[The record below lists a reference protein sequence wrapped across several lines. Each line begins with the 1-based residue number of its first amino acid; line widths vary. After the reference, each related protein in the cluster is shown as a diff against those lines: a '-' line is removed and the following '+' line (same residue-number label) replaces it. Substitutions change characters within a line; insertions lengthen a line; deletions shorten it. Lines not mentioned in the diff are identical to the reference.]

1 MKRLQEIAD
10 KIRGRVVGDGRI
22 FISNI
27 ASIQEAGQGDITFLT
42 RYSFATQLSDC
53 KASAVIVGKEL
64 AANQDVQNIIRNM
77 VIVDNPALA
86 YTEVAEMFDTPKHK
100 EPGISQLA
108 YVAEDAQVSSEAAI
122 MPFVHVGR
130 GSIIERKVTVYPF
143 TYIGENVRIG
153 EETLIYSHVSLYN
166 GVTIGKRVIIH
177 AGSVLGSD
185 GFGYTWDGTRHRKI
199 AQLGS
204 LVVEDDVE
212 IGANTT
218 IDRGSLGKTFIGRG
232 SKIDNLVQIAHNVSV
247 GENSIIVAQVGIA
260 GSSSLGRN
268 VILAGQVGVRDH
280 VTIGDNVKAGGGTG
294 ITKDVATGSNIMGT
308 PHMPHREWL
317 RLQHYLKKLPDLFHR
332 IDAMDSHTPVTATAT
347 RQAGGNPSSERGEP
361 GAHEVGGGEAGYP
374 RVGGGLPS
382 EGATRAPLMEKKLVQ
397 EEKK

>member
-10 KIRGRVVGDGRI
+10 KVRGSVVGDGQA

-27 ASIQEAGQGDITFLT
+27 ASIHEAGPGEITFLA
-42 RYSFATQLSDC
+42 RDSLAKRLGDC
-53 KASAVIVGKEL
+53 RASAVIVGKEL
-64 AANQDVQNIIRNM
+64 ALDQDLLKVIRDKIQNVII
-77 VIVDNPALA
+77 VANPALA
-86 YTEVAEMFDTPKHK
+86 YAEVAEMFDAPKQR
-100 EPGISQLA
+100 EPGISPMT
-108 YVAEDAQVSSEAAI
+108 YIAEEAQVSSDAAI
-122 MPFVHVGR
+122 MPFVHIGK
-130 GSIIERKVTVYPF
+130 GSIIERRVTVYPF

-153 EETLIYSHVSLYN
+153 EGTLIYSNVSLYD
-166 GVTIGKRVIIH
+166 GVTIGKRVIVH

-185 GFGYTWDGTRHRKI
+185 GFGYTWDGSRHRKI

-212 IGANTT
+212 IGANTA

-232 SKIDNLVQIAHNVSV
+232 TKIDNLVQVAHNVSI

-268 VILAGQVGVRDH
+268 VILAGQAGVRDH
-280 VTIGDNVKAGGGTG
+280 VTIGDNVKAGGGSG
-294 ITKDVATGSNIMGT
+294 ITKDVPSGSSIMGT

-317 RLQHYLKKLPDLFHR
+317 RLQGYLKRLPDLFR
-332 IDAMDSHTPVTATAT
+332 RMDEI
-347 RQAGGNPSSERGEP
+347 Q
-361 GAHEVGGGEAGYP
+361 
-374 RVGGGLPS
+374 
-382 EGATRAPLMEKKLVQ
+382 KKLAL

>member
-10 KIRGRVVGDGRI
+10 KVHGRVVGNGDI
-22 FISNI
+22 MISNV
-27 ASIQEAGQGDITFLT
+27 ASIQEAEQGDITFLT
-42 RYSFATQLSDC
+42 RDSFAKRLGDC

-64 AANQDVQNIIRNM
+64 ATETQGMQNIIRNM

-86 YTEVAEMFDTPKHK
+86 YAEVTEMFDTPKHK
-100 EPGISQLA
+100 EPGTSPLA
-108 YVAEDAQVSSEAAI
+108 WVAEDAQVSSEAAI

-130 GSIIERKVTVYPF
+130 GSIIERGVTVYPF

-185 GFGYTWDGTRHRKI
+185 GFGYTWDGTKHRKI

-232 SKIDNLVQIAHNVSV
+232 VKVDNLVQIAHNVSI

-260 GSSSLGRN
+260 GSSTLGRN

-294 ITKDVATGSNIMGT
+294 ITKDVDANANIMGT

-317 RLQHYLKKLPDLFHR
+317 RLQHYLKRLPDLFHR
-332 IDAMDSHTPVTATAT
+332 T
-347 RQAGGNPSSERGEP
+347 
-361 GAHEVGGGEAGYP
+361 EAIGKN
-374 RVGGGLPS
+374 L
-382 EGATRAPLMEKKLVQ
+382 TQ

>member
-1 MKRLQEIAD
+1 MKTLQEIAD
-10 KIRGRVVGDGRI
+10 KVRGRVVGDGHI
-22 FISNI
+22 FISNV
-27 ASIQEAGQGDITFLT
+27 ASIQEAGQGDITFLA
-42 RYSFATQLSDC
+42 RDGFAKRLGDC

-64 AANQDVQNIIRNM
+64 AANQDAQNIIRNM
-77 VIVDNPALA
+77 IVVYNAALA
-86 YTEVAEMFDTPKHK
+86 YAEVADMFDTPKHK
-100 EPGISQLA
+100 EPGISRLA
-108 YVAEDAQVSSEAAI
+108 CLAEDAQVSSEAAI
-122 MPFVHVGR
+122 MPFVYVGG
-130 GSIIERKVTVYPF
+130 GSIIERGVTVYPF

-153 EETLIYSHVSLYN
+153 EETLIYSNVSLYS

-185 GFGYTWDGTRHRKI
+185 GFGYTWDGAKHKKI

-232 SKIDNLVQIAHNVSV
+232 AKIDNLVQIAHNVSV
-247 GENSIIVAQVGIA
+247 GENTIIVAQVGIA

-280 VTIGDNVKAGGGTG
+280 VNIGDNVKAGGGTG
-294 ITKDVATGSNIMGT
+294 ITKDVAAGSNIMGT
-308 PHMPHREWL
+308 PHMAHREWL

-332 IDAMDSHTPVTATAT
+332 TET
-347 RQAGGNPSSERGEP
+347 
-361 GAHEVGGGEAGYP
+361 
-374 RVGGGLPS
+374 
-382 EGATRAPLMEKKLVQ
+382 MEKKLAQ

>member
-1 MKRLQEIAD
+1 MKTLQEIAD
-10 KIRGRVVGDGRI
+10 KVRGRVVGDGHI
-22 FISNI
+22 FISNV
-27 ASIQEAGQGDITFLT
+27 ASIQEAGQGEITFLT
-42 RYSFATQLSDC
+42 RDGLARRLGDC
-53 KASAVIVGKEL
+53 KASAVIVGNEL
-64 AANQDVQNIIRNM
+64 AADQDAHNIVRNM
-77 VIVDNPALA
+77 IQNMIIVDNAALA
-86 YTEVAEMFDTPKHK
+86 YAEVADMFDTPKHK
-100 EPGISQLA
+100 EPGISRLA
-108 YVAEDAQVSSEAAI
+108 CVAEDAQVSSEAAI

-143 TYIGENVRIG
+143 TYVGDNVRIG
-153 EETLIYSHVSLYN
+153 EETLIYSNVSLYN

-185 GFGYTWDGTRHRKI
+185 GFGYTWDGTKHRKI

-232 SKIDNLVQIAHNVSV
+232 TKIDNLVQIAHNVSV

-260 GSSSLGRN
+260 GSSTVGRN

-294 ITKDVATGSNIMGT
+294 ITKDVPANSTIMGT

-317 RLQHYLKKLPDLFHR
+317 RLQNYLKKLPDLFR
-332 IDAMDSHTPVTATAT
+332 KI
-347 RQAGGNPSSERGEP
+347 
-361 GAHEVGGGEAGYP
+361 EA
-374 RVGGGLPS
+374 V
-382 EGATRAPLMEKKLVQ
+382 EKKLTQ

>member
-10 KIRGRVVGDGRI
+10 KLHGRVVGNGDI
-22 FISNI
+22 MISNV
-27 ASIQEAGQGDITFLT
+27 ASIQEAEHGDITFLA
-42 RYSFATQLSDC
+42 RDSLAKRLGDC

-64 AANQDVQNIIRNM
+64 ATETQGTQNIIQNM

-86 YTEVAEMFDTPKHK
+86 YAEVTEMFDTPKHK
-100 EPGISQLA
+100 EPGTSQLA
-108 YVAEDAQVSSEAAI
+108 WVAEDAQVSSEAAI

-130 GSIIERKVTVYPF
+130 GSIIERGVTIYPF

-153 EETLIYSHVSLYN
+153 EETLVYSHVSLYN

-185 GFGYTWDGTRHRKI
+185 GFGYTWDGTKHKKI

-218 IDRGSLGKTFIGRG
+218 IDRGSLGKTFIGTG
-232 SKIDNLVQIAHNVSV
+232 VKVDNLVQIAHNVSI
-247 GENSIIVAQVGIA
+247 GENSIIVSQVGIA
-260 GSSSLGRN
+260 GSSTLGRN

-294 ITKDVATGSNIMGT
+294 ITKDVEANANIMGV

-317 RLQHYLKKLPDLFHR
+317 RLQHYLKRLPDLFHR
-332 IDAMDSHTPVTATAT
+332 I
-347 RQAGGNPSSERGEP
+347 
-361 GAHEVGGGEAGYP
+361 EA
-374 RVGGGLPS
+374 
-382 EGATRAPLMEKKLVQ
+382 MEKKIAG